1 MDASKCPY
9 EIMLIC
15 FLTISKSHLGC
26 NNLVLGLPND
36 LQCSDQVLK
45 RTCQDN
51 SVEKEMSLYRFR
63 FLLQAINTPAKAKK
77 ESEEGSGAFS
87 QIEITPVWRSKAIAP
102 VKNPSSRAG

>member
-1 MDASKCPY
+1 MEDSRCPY

-63 FLLQAINTPAKAKK
+63 FLLQAINTPVKAKR
-77 ESEEGSGAFS
+77 EREEGSGAFS
-87 QIEITPVWRSKAIAP
+87 QIEISPVLRSKATAP
-102 VKNPSSRAG
+102 MRAP